1 VQGDRNVEYMI
12 PFLDLRAI
20 NAAHREEI
28 MAAITRVFDSGQYIL
43 GKEVEQFEAEFTR
56 YCGVKHAIGSG
67 NGLDALT
74 LIIRAYKELDILH
87 EGDEILVPANTYI
100 ATILAITENRLK
112 PVLVEPDTSTYNID
126 VNRLEDIIT
135 VKTKAI
141 MVVHLYGQVGYSQR
155 MQKIANAHGLKIIED
170 CAQAHGA
177 ILQDKRTGSLGDA
190 GGFSFYPGKNLG
202 ALGDGGAVTT
212 NDPAL
217 AEIVRALRNYGS
229 HKKYYNQYQGVNS
242 RLDAL
247 QAAVLSVKLKY
258 LDGENE
264 KRRTVAEFYLQHI
277 TNAALV
283 LPQPA
288 LHRESHVWHLF
299 VVRTENRDHFQQYLQ
314 DREIQTVI
322 HYPVAPHKQEAFS
335 DWDTQIYPVSEA
347 LHASVISLPIYPTMT
362 LEQANYI
369 AAACNAYRL

>member
-1 VQGDRNVEYMI
+1 MQGDRNVEYMI

>member
-1 VQGDRNVEYMI
+1 MI

-190 GGFSFYPGKNLG
+190 GGFSFYPGKKLG

-212 NDPAL
+212 NDTAL